1 LAAVACGGSAT
12 APVPTQPPP
21 TETPAK
27 GNPPPEEPATVV
39 VPAPIDG
46 TIVAAPATSD
56 GEYTLNITSGL
67 PSGCAQFDEFRMER
81 DGNEFVV
88 DVTNLM
94 PNPNQ
99 LIACTAIYSYHE
111 SEIPLG
117 SGFIAGEAYSRTIN
131 GDLAISFV
139 AQDERG
145 LAMVEKVSPIAQVG
159 ISEEEDGYLL
169 SIVSRLPIGS
179 SCSRF
184 DGYQINRR
192 FNERMEVTVTH
203 LEVAEENVPCT
214 DDLPAISTEIPLGDG
229 FESGHTYTVSVNGE
243 ETAFTAR

>member
-1 LAAVACGGSAT
+1 M
-12 APVPTQPPP
+12 
-21 TETPAK
+21 
-27 GNPPPEEPATVV
+27 
-39 VPAPIDG
+39 PAPIDG
-46 TIVAAPATSD
+46 AMVAAPATSD

-81 DGNEFVV
+81 DGNEFMV

-117 SGFIAGEAYSRTIN
+117 SRLTAGEAYSRTIN
-131 GDLAISFV
+131 RDLAISFV
-139 AQDERG
+139 SQDEKG
-145 LAMVEKVSPIAQVG
+145 LAMVGEVSPIAQVG

-169 SIVSRLPIGS
+169 SIGSRLPVGS

-192 FNERMEVTVTH
+192 FNERIEVTVTH

-229 FESGHTYTVSVNGE
+229 FESGHTYTVSVN
-243 ETAFTAR
+243 